1 MSIRRAEQRLQALF
15 SMREDEHGRM
25 SPPCTDAETG
35 LPSTAPRI
43 EAPNCCVRF
52 SLVGTCLVCS
62 CVGLG
67 LLAAGAVVLHDA
79 MTPAAAETRSPPIP
93 RPPPPEEMEKGRQVT
108 SAEPVRCL
116 KLEAGTWYLSYNDY
130 LRTLYNS
137 YLKSIINTGTSGCRS
152 GPGRFIHIRILNL
165 VVPVVLNFSTCW

>member
-1 MSIRRAEQRLQALF
+1 
-15 SMREDEHGRM
+15 MREEEHGRM

-79 MTPAAAETRSPPIP
+79 MTPAAPAPVDAFRAAQRASAPSARRPLPALLQRFALLEKAVAPDHGVDPESLHHVFPTWHATPDAGLRDLALAIKLLAEQLAFPELESASSP
-93 RPPPPEEMEKGRQVT
+93 
-108 SAEPVRCL
+108 L
-116 KLEAGTWYLSYNDY
+116 LESEL
-130 LRTLYNS
+130 
-137 YLKSIINTGTSGCRS
+137 
-152 GPGRFIHIRILNL
+152 
-165 VVPVVLNFSTCW
+165 